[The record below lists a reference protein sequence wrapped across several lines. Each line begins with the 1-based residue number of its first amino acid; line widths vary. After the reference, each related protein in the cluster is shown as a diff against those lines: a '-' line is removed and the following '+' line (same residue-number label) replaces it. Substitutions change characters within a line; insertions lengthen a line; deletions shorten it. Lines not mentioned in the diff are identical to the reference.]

1 MTEEKTPVASAG
13 KSAPKFNPPP
23 KGRKKGKKG
32 KIIKTIITLVLL
44 AAILGGGG
52 YALWYFVLRPEPV
65 QQGEIYAVPA
75 EIGSIKSTA
84 DGSGSA
90 KAKETAA
97 ITLTEG
103 GEVRELFVAAGDRV
117 TAGQPLYTIYSE
129 TAEKAV
135 TDAQE
140 KVNSLNKDLAEL
152 QADVGDLT
160 VRAPFSGKLTD
171 VQEFSTDQQVSEGTQ
186 IATLVNDKKLKL
198 SLYFSYGYENSIAV
212 GQSVTVSLTSLM
224 RDFTGTVE
232 KINKVRY
239 VTPEGAVHFEVVV
252 VFDNPGTLTEGME
265 ASASIHLSDGSVAY
279 PYAAGKLA
287 FYESQAVMTKAS
299 GPVRT
304 SNLLNYADVKAGD
317 VLLTLGS
324 DTVDEAIRT
333 KQEEIAAAQEA
344 LNTARQAL
352 TNFNATAPID
362 GLITACT
369 LTEGAEVKSGET
381 VIIISNSTTMLVN
394 ITVDDL
400 NISFIK
406 PGDTVDLDW
415 NGTTYIGTVTAI
427 DMNNAESGNGMTN
440 FPVTLTVDN
449 YDGSLIEG
457 AWLNYSFVT
466 SQSDECVMIPG
477 SAVKNVTDKDG
488 NTCTVVFVQADS
500 KPDNALEL
508 NLPEPQEGQKRAY
521 PTEEEGYYPVPV
533 ETGISDNQ
541 NAEIKSGLEAGQ
553 MVFVNYTVTDSS
565 SGY

>member
-1 MTEEKTPVASAG
+1 MTEEKTPATSAG
-13 KSAPKFNPPP
+13 QIAPKFNPPP
-23 KGRKKGKKG
+23 KARKKGKKG
-32 KIIKTIITLVLL
+32 KIIKTIITLVVL

-52 YALWYFVLRPEPV
+52 YGLWYFVLRPEPV
-65 QQGEIYAVPA
+65 EQGEIYAVPA

-90 KAKETAA
+90 KAKESAA

-140 KVNSLNKDLAEL
+140 KVNTLNQELAEL

-160 VRAPFSGKLTD
+160 VRAPFSGKLIN
-171 VQEFSTDQQVSEGTQ
+171 VQEFSADQQVSEGTQ

-212 GQSVTVSLTSLM
+212 GQSATVSLTSM
-224 RDFTGTVE
+224 MQDYTGTVE
-232 KINKVRY
+232 KINKVSY
-239 VTPEGAVHFEVVV
+239 ITPEGAVHFEVVV

-265 ASASIHLSDGSVAY
+265 ASASIHLADGSVAY
-279 PYAAGKLA
+279 PYAAGQIA
-287 FYESQAVMTKAS
+287 FYESQAVLTKAS

-304 SNLLNYADVKAGD
+304 ANLLNYANVKAGD

-324 DTVDEAIRT
+324 DTIDDAIRA
-333 KQEEIAAAQEA
+333 KQQEISTAQEA

-352 TNFNATAPID
+352 SNFNATAPID
-362 GLITACT
+362 GVITACT
-369 LTEGAEVKSGET
+369 LTEGAQVKSGDT
-381 VIIISNSTTMLVN
+381 VIIISNTTTMLVN

-415 NGTTYIGTVTAI
+415 NGTTYVGTVTSI
-427 DMNNAESGNGMTN
+427 DMNKAESGNGMTN

-449 YDGSLIEG
+449 ADGSLIEG

-488 NTCTVVFVQADS
+488 NACTVVFVQAEE
-500 KPDNALEL
+500 KPDEALEL
-508 NLPEPQEGQKRAY
+508 NLPEPQEGQKRTY